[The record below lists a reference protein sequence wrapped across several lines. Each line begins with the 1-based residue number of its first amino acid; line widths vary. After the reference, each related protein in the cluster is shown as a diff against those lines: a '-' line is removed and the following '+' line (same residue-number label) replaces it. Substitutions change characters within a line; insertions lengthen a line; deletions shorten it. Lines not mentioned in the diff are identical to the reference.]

1 MAKMD
6 ASNDEIDAG
15 RDRVEAVE
23 RAITL
28 LQCFSEPG
36 ETLTLSGL
44 AQRSG
49 LYKSTIL
56 RLAGSLLHTGFLDRG
71 VDGRYQLGPELR
83 RLGDLSRSQFTLEDV
98 VRPVLRHLTSV
109 TQETASFYV
118 PDGTERVCLYR
129 ENSPRSARHHLEEGT
144 RHPLTSGAAGVLLSR
159 YGDPSDHPSAIELR
173 TTGSIVSKGGRD
185 EDLAAVAVPIVN
197 MAGELVGSLSVSGL
211 IGRFTDERINMA
223 RALLKDAA
231 DGLKPRLPRLEQINL
246 RRTNE

>member
-98 VRPVLRHLTSV
+98 VRPVLRDLTSV

-118 PDGTERVCLYR
+118 PDGSERVCLYR

-144 RHPLTSGAAGVLLSR
+144 RHPLTSG
-159 YGDPSDHPSAIELR
+159 
-173 TTGSIVSKGGRD
+173 GGRRS
-185 EDLAAVAVPIVN
+185 AVA
-197 MAGELVGSLSVSGL
+197 
-211 IGRFTDERINMA
+211 
-223 RALLKDAA
+223 
-231 DGLKPRLPRLEQINL
+231 L
-246 RRTNE
+246 RRCVRPSERGRAAHDRIHRLQGGA

>member
-1 MAKMD
+1 MTKMD
-6 ASNDEIDAG
+6 AGNDEIDAG

-118 PDGTERVCLYR
+118 PDGSERVCLYR

-144 RHPLTSGAAGVLLSR
+144 RHPLTSGAAGVLLSH
-159 YGDPSDHPSAIELR
+159 YGDASDHPSAVELR

-185 EDLAAVAVPIVN
+185 EDLAAVAVPITN

-231 DGLKPRLPRLEQINL
+231 DGLRPRLPRLEQINL
-246 RRTNE
+246 RRSNE

>member
-1 MAKMD
+1 MKKMD
-6 ASNDEIDAG
+6 TLNEEIDAG
-15 RDRVEAVE
+15 RERVEAVE
-23 RAITL
+23 RAIAL

-36 ETLTLSGL
+36 ESLTLSAL

-83 RLGDLSRSQFTLEDV
+83 RLGDLSRSKFTLEGAI
-98 VRPVLRHLTSV
+98 RPVLQHLSVV

-118 PDGTERVCLYR
+118 PDGDERVCLYR

-144 RHPLTSGAAGVLLSR
+144 RHPLNSGAAGVLLTR
-159 YGDPSDHPSAIELR
+159 FGDETDHPSAVELR

-185 EDLAAVAVPIVN
+185 EDLAAVAVPITN
-197 MAGELVGSLSVSGL
+197 MAGELIGSLSVSGL

-231 DGLKPRLPRLEQINL
+231 EGLRPRLPRLEQINL
-246 RRTNE
+246 RRLNE

>member
-1 MAKMD
+1 MKKMD
-6 ASNDEIDAG
+6 TLNEEIDAG
-15 RDRVEAVE
+15 RERVEAVE
-23 RAITL
+23 RAIAL

-36 ETLTLSGL
+36 ESLTLSAL

-83 RLGDLSRSQFTLEDV
+83 RLGDLSRSKFTLEGAI
-98 VRPVLRHLTSV
+98 RPVLQHLSVV

-118 PDGTERVCLYR
+118 PDGDERVCLYR

-144 RHPLTSGAAGVLLSR
+144 RHPLNSGAAGVLLTR
-159 YGDPSDHPSAIELR
+159 FGDETDHPSAVELR
-173 TTGSIVSKGGRD
+173 ATGSIVSKGGRD
-185 EDLAAVAVPIVN
+185 EDLAAVAVPITN
-197 MAGELVGSLSVSGL
+197 MAGELIGSLSVSGL

-231 DGLKPRLPRLEQINL
+231 EGLRPRLPRLEQINL
-246 RRTNE
+246 RRLNE

>member
-1 MAKMD
+1 MKKMD
-6 ASNDEIDAG
+6 ATNDEIDTG

-36 ETLTLSGL
+36 ETLTLSVL

-56 RLAGSLLHTGFLDRG
+56 RLAGSLLHTGFLERTS
-71 VDGRYQLGPELR
+71 DGRYQLGPELR
-83 RLGDLSRSQFTLEDV
+83 RLGELSRSQVTLEGAI
-98 VRPVLRHLTSV
+98 RPVLRHLTAV

-118 PDGTERVCLYR
+118 PDGEERVCLYR

-144 RHPLTSGAAGVLLSR
+144 RHPLSSGAAGVLLSR
-159 YGDPSDHPSAIELR
+159 YGDGSDHPHAVELR
-173 TTGSIVSKGGRD
+173 TTGFIVSKGGRD
-185 EDLAAVAVPIVN
+185 EDLAAVAVPVTN
-197 MAGELVGSLSVSGL
+197 MAGELIGSLSVSGL
-211 IGRFTDERINMA
+211 IGRFTDERIAMA

-231 DGLKPRLPRLEQINL
+231 EGLRPRLPRLGQINL
-246 RRTNE
+246 RRANE